1 MGAGALDGLFQ
12 IIAGEQAETNG
23 QAGLQGNL
31 RDALGGFGT
40 DVVEMGS
47 AAADDGTQG
56 NNAAVLGEGGIRR
69 GRARG

>member
-31 RDALGGFGT
+31 RDALGGFGA
-40 DVVEMGS
+40 DVVEVGS
-47 AAADDGTQG
+47 AAADDRAEGDD
-56 NNAAVLGEGGIRR
+56 AAVLGEGGLRR
-69 GRARG
+69 G